1 MGLGA
6 QVMISGHLLSPET
19 PCQPGMWRKSTVLF
33 PGRQVWVWGGQ
44 GHRFLQGGGAWEP
57 ANPGGHGELTNW
69 TSPEKFG
76 RGAPVLGLS
85 PSKIHPGQSHP
96 TSHPNSWRRG
106 IRRARG
112 SARRLREAPGP
123 GGEAPPA
130 RVRGP
135 GRRPNRLGRGCSRGA
150 GAGYTKTAAEAP
162 GLRPG
167 PISGRPDLP
176 SRRCRSAGSA
186 RPPAR
191 RGGGFLS
198 QRGVP

>member
-1 MGLGA
+1 MLP
-6 QVMISGHLLSPET
+6 GHLLSLET
-19 PCQPGMWRKSTVLF
+19 PCQPGMWRKSAVRL
-33 PGRQVWVWGGQ
+33 PGRQVWV
-44 GHRFLQGGGAWEP
+44 LGAGPSLWSSGAREP
-57 ANPGGHGELTNW
+57 ANTGGHSELINW
-69 TSPEKFG
+69 TSPGKFG
-76 RGAPVLGLS
+76 RGAPAHGLS
-85 PSKIHPGQSHP
+85 SSKIHPRQGHP
-96 TSHPNSWRRG
+96 ASHPNSWRRR

-112 SARRLREAPGP
+112 SARRIREAPGP

-130 RVRGP
+130 PVRGP

-191 RGGGFLS
+191 RGGGLLC

>member
-1 MGLGA
+1 MSL
-6 QVMISGHLLSPET
+6 ET
-19 PCQPGMWRKSTVLF
+19 PCQPGLWRKSAVRF
-33 PGRQVWVWGGQ
+33 PGWQVWVWGARPSLWRVAGRESQ
-44 GHRFLQGGGAWEP
+44 RTPVGT
-57 ANPGGHGELTNW
+57 ANSLTNW
-69 TSPEKFG
+69 TSPGKFG
-76 RGAPVLGLS
+76 RDTPAHGLS
-85 PSKIHPGQSHP
+85 SSRIHPGQNHP

-112 SARRLREAPGP
+112 SARRIREAPGP

-130 RVRGP
+130 PVRSP

-162 GLRPG
+162 GLRPE

-191 RGGGFLS
+191 RGGGLLH